1 MNLFLLYYKQVS
13 ESKILWTKK
22 DVSENWVDRN
32 LVDRN
37 FVPQCLSSHLKI
49 CNLYNFFGG
58 LKGEMMVAM
67 YILENAKVLQ
77 TMRVW
82 NRARAQR
89 EIESKLLSSPRAS
102 GPCKITVINA
112 TRGRRTYVRKLDT
125 TKPKREIIQPFWH
138 KDYIF

>member
-1 MNLFLLYYKQVS
+1 LLYYKQVS
-13 ESKILWTKK
+13 ESKVLWTKK
-22 DVSENWVDRN
+22 DVIENWVDPK
-32 LVDRN
+32 
-37 FVPQCLSSHLKI
+37 FVPQCLSLHLKI

-58 LKGEMMVAM
+58 LKGEIMLAR

-125 TKPKREIIQPFWH
+125 TKPKREIIKPFWH